1 MSRGEPFLFHDTLGE
16 GIPVVSQ
23 LNTARTPA
31 VTVTLNG
38 PGLIEGLTKTEQDRY
53 LFLFV
58 FFVFSVNN
66 R

>member
-1 MSRGEPFLFHDTLGE
+1 M
-16 GIPVVSQ
+16 VSQ

-53 LFLFV
+53 LFFICLF
-58 FFVFSVNN
+58 FFFGQ
-66 R
+66 

>member
-53 LFLFV
+53 LFFICLF
-58 FFVFSVNN
+58 FFFGQ
-66 R
+66 